1 MSLQD
6 KRDRIN
12 HRAPRLL
19 WQQVYDD
26 LLSEIRS
33 GALAVDDRLPSEFDL
48 ADQYGVSR
56 DVIRRAK
63 EEMVGEGWLIV
74 LHGRG
79 TYVSH
84 PEGRGGG

>member
-1 MSLQD
+1 MSLPD
-6 KRDRIN
+6 KRNRIN

-26 LLSEIRS
+26 VLGDIRS
-33 GALAVDDRLPSEFDL
+33 GELAVNDRLPSEMDM
-48 ADQYGVSR
+48 AEQYGVSR

-63 EEMVGEGWLIV
+63 EELAGEGWLIV

-79 TYVSH
+79 TFVAH
-84 PEGRGGG
+84 PVQGA

>member
-1 MSLQD
+1 MSLPD
-6 KRDRIN
+6 KRDRIS

-26 LLSEIRS
+26 VLGDIRS
-33 GALAVDDRLPSEFDL
+33 GALAVDDRLPSEFDM

-63 EEMVGEGWLIV
+63 EQLAEGGWLIV
-74 LHGRG
+74 LQGRG
-79 TYVSH
+79 TFVAH
-84 PEGRGGG
+84 PAQGD